1 MNIRRIL
8 IRGLSLVAA
17 GAICAELALKLGPW
31 RAMALWAIGVAV
43 VGGVVAFL
51 MHRQSPPEK
60 VSWINYL
67 AGAVL
72 PWGYRIGRGKLWPIV
87 VTSWAIWMLL
97 GVAVIMA
104 TARTATTAA
113 HADSEVAAATMP
125 AKRASVVMTLLCLAW
140 LVDGGAL
147 LRCIGL
153 VATSAN
159 PRHMMRSLAVPML
172 VLAGILVASI
182 ALVVANST
190 AIAAQLALL
199 IAGGP
204 PLLVG
209 GGYGI
214 FVLVMLTAGRNA
226 RWN

>member
-1 MNIRRIL
+1 MSIRGIL
-8 IRGLSLVAA
+8 IRGLSLAAA

-60 VSWINYL
+60 VSWINYA
-67 AGAVL
+67 AGVVL

-87 VTSWAIWMLL
+87 ATSWAIWMLL
-97 GVAVIMA
+97 GVAVMAATVRTAGHTQAGVVVA
-104 TARTATTAA
+104 TASSQRG
-113 HADSEVAAATMP
+113 P
-125 AKRASVVMTLLCLAW
+125 VVMTLLCLAW
-140 LVDGGAL
+140 LVDGGVL

-153 VATSAN
+153 LATSAN
-159 PRHMMRSLAVPML
+159 PKHMMRSLAVPML

>member
-1 MNIRRIL
+1 MSVRGIVM
-8 IRGLSLVAA
+8 RGLALAAA

-31 RAMALWAIGVAV
+31 KAIAIWAAGVAV
-43 VGGVVAFL
+43 VDAAVALL

-60 VSWINYL
+60 ISWINYV
-67 AGAVL
+67 AGVVL

-97 GVAVIMA
+97 GAAVIVA
-104 TARTATTAA
+104 TVASAA
-113 HADSEVAAATMP
+113 ESEVAAAAHAP
-125 AKRASVVMTLLCLAW
+125 ARRGPLVMTLLCLAW
-140 LVDGGAL
+140 LVDGGVL

-153 VATSAN
+153 LATSAN
-159 PRHMMRSLAVPML
+159 ARHMMRSLAVPML

-182 ALVVANST
+182 ALVVTNCT
-190 AIAAQLALL
+190 AAAARVALL

-209 GGYGI
+209 LGYGA
-214 FVLVMLTAGRNA
+214 FVLVILTVGRKA